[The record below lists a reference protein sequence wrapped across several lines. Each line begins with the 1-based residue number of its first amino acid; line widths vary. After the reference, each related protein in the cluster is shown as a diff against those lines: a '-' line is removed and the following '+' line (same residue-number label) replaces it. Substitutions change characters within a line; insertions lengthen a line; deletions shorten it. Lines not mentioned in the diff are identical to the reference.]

1 MEGTSVLA
9 QNKKKTP
16 ETKTAAK
23 ASSGEQSVLGAA
35 KKDHKPVTFY
45 KKAWFWIIIAVV
57 VLGIAGLITFLVI
70 NANLTAEAIKK
81 FDDNVSA
88 ANKAVNSFESSY
100 SDIYSESG
108 LAGYYSKSNDRSISL
123 RNKCLEK
130 FGGNESIINTIDKI
144 DDYRYMTGE
153 EAVDE
158 FGFNE
163 IVPVSATT
171 GTGLEKL
178 AALLTSYL
186 PDYADSKKAI
196 NMMKDTFGY
205 PGTGRIMLKDVS
217 LYEAKQY
224 KNQMEKVE
232 GVDQIIW
239 CDLVNQV
246 YSSSDFIDYTAIDEY
261 YKDNCAV
268 MDVTFTEGDTSRLT
282 HRAIDDIEEILGD
295 RGYIVGMS
303 PTNKFTE
310 ENVQGQMKMILA
322 VAVTFIFLIL
332 LATTTSYF
340 EPVLFLTVI
349 GCAIAI
355 NKGTN
360 LALGEISFVTNNIAD
375 VMQLATSMDYS
386 VFLLHAYE
394 RERENGLDKEAAMKE
409 GLKNTIN
416 TVLASSLT
424 TFCGFIVLITMQF
437 KMGWDLGIVMSKS
450 IICSLLMVIFLMPA
464 LLLRWSDRIDRTR
477 HRPFLPRFHRFSIVV
492 NRLSPYVLA
501 LVLLIAAPCY
511 VAQGMNNF
519 MYGPDA
525 VGAGP
530 GVSIYENAKEI
541 DEKFGR
547 SNLIVAIFPTE
558 SDQKERQVADELKEL
573 PYVKNV
579 MTLAAYLPEGVPE
592 SMLPKSI
599 TKLFHQGGYTRAL
612 IYIKTKPESA
622 LAYKDTLEV
631 SQILR
636 SYYPEE
642 CYITGNTPS
651 TMDMENI
658 LKVDYQRVNNL
669 AMLGVFVVVM
679 MSFHSPVMPLVTM
692 IPIMIAIYLNMA
704 FPYIVG
710 KSMIFIGYA
719 VVSCIQLGATI
730 DYAILCTENYMH
742 VRRTEEDKKEASR
755 AMVELSF
762 PSILTSGTI
771 LIVCGYAISYLSS
784 IPAISEV
791 GRLVGRGAIF
801 SVVFVT
807 TTMPV
812 LLRLVDHFIMT
823 PAAEKRR
830 ERPST

>member
-1 MEGTSVLA
+1 MALLA
-9 QNKKKTP
+9 QLKNRISALKSENGKSDKT
-16 ETKTAAK
+16 
-23 ASSGEQSVLGAA
+23 GGR
-35 KKDHKPVTFY
+35 H
-45 KKAWFWIIIAVV
+45 IADVIV
-57 VLGIAGLITFLVI
+57 EHNRGIAGIVLALVV
-70 NANLTAEAIKK
+70 
-81 FDDNVSA
+81 VSILCIPFVG
-88 ANKAVNSFESSY
+88 VNY
-100 SDIYSESG
+100 D
-108 LAGYYSKSNDRSISL
+108 
-123 RNKCLEK
+123 
-130 FGGNESIINTIDKI
+130 
-144 DDYRYMTGE
+144 
-153 EAVDE
+153 
-158 FGFNE
+158 
-163 IVPVSATT
+163 
-171 GTGLEKL
+171 
-178 AALLTSYL
+178 LTSYL

-205 PGTGRIMLKDVS
+205 PGTGRIMLKNVS

-823 PAAEKRR
+823 PAAEKRQLR
-830 ERPST
+830 RARIHRAAVAAKNRRRMRHEKIKEMLSDIRRK

>member
-1 MEGTSVLA
+1 
-9 QNKKKTP
+9 
-16 ETKTAAK
+16 
-23 ASSGEQSVLGAA
+23 
-35 KKDHKPVTFY
+35 
-45 KKAWFWIIIAVV
+45 
-57 VLGIAGLITFLVI
+57 
-70 NANLTAEAIKK
+70 
-81 FDDNVSA
+81 
-88 ANKAVNSFESSY
+88 
-100 SDIYSESG
+100 
-108 LAGYYSKSNDRSISL
+108 
-123 RNKCLEK
+123 
-130 FGGNESIINTIDKI
+130 
-144 DDYRYMTGE
+144 MTW
-153 EAVDE
+153 
-158 FGFNE
+158 
-163 IVPVSATT
+163 
-171 GTGLEKL
+171 LEKL
-178 AALLTSYL
+178 KNRISARKEQTDPGEPGGAKTGGRRHIADIIVEHNRGIANGVLVLVVICILCIPFVGVNYDLTSYL
-186 PDYADSKKAI
+186 PDYAPSKTAI
-196 NMMKDTFGY
+196 NKMKDTFGY

-217 LYEAKQY
+217 LYEAKEY
-224 KNQMEKVE
+224 KNRLEKVD
-232 GVDQIIW
+232 GVDQIVW
-239 CDLVNQV
+239 CDTVNQV
-246 YSSSDFIDYTAIDEY
+246 YSASDFIDYTAIDEY
-261 YKDNCAV
+261 YKDGCAV
-268 MDVTFTEGDTSRLT
+268 MDVTFTEGDTSRVT

-310 ENVQGQMKMILA
+310 ENVQAQMKMILA

-360 LALGEISFVTNNIAD
+360 LMLGEISFVTNNISD

-394 RERENGLDKEAAMKE
+394 REREKGMDKEPAMKA

-424 TFCGFIVLITMQF
+424 TFCGFIVLVTMQF
-437 KMGWDLGIVMSKS
+437 RMGWDMGIVMSKS
-450 IICSLLMVIFLMPA
+450 IICSLCMVIFLMPA
-464 LLLRWSDRIDRTR
+464 LLLRWSDRIDRMR

-492 NRLSPYVLA
+492 NRISPFVLG
-501 LVLLIAAPCY
+501 LVILIAAPCY
-511 VAQGMNNF
+511 AAQGMNDF

-541 DEKFGR
+541 DGKFGR
-547 SNLIVAIFPTE
+547 SNLLVAIFPTE
-558 SDQKERQVADELKEL
+558 SDVKERRLAEELEDL
-573 PYVKNV
+573 PYVKKV

-592 SMLPKSI
+592 SMLPKSV
-599 TKLFHQGGYTRAL
+599 TKLFHQGGYSRFL
-612 IYIKTKPESA
+612 IYIKTKPESD
-622 LAYKDTLEV
+622 LAYRNTLEV
-631 SQILR
+631 SERIR

-658 LKVDYQRVNNL
+658 LKVDYKRVNNL
-669 AMLGVFVVVM
+669 AMLGVFLVVM
-679 MSFHSPVMPLVTM
+679 MSFRSPIMPLVAM

-704 FPYIVG
+704 FPYLIG

-742 VRRTEEDKKEASR
+742 IRQSEEDRRKA
-755 AMVELSF
+755 AGTMVELSF

-801 SVVFVT
+801 SVIFVT

-812 LLRLVDHFIMT
+812 LLRLVDPFIMT
-823 PAAEKRR
+823 PAAQKR
-830 ERPST
+830 ERARAIIHDAAVAAKNRRRRRHERIRSAIEGVRNKNRKKDDENS